1 MMKAF
6 NHYRR
11 KQQGAVAVISG
22 LALLL
27 VLLPMGGLVLDLG
40 HLYIAK
46 SELQN
51 AADAAALAG
60 AKDLN
65 NTAAGIDTAIATGQT
80 VAGKNRYDFATAV
93 SIPAANFTFSDD
105 PDGPWVSATT
115 AKAAPQGMTF
125 MKVET
130 GSIAMN
136 TYLMHV
142 AGISTVS
149 TFGTAVAGRFVI
161 NVTPIGICAIDPANR
176 TSKYTYA
183 ASGMTELVEFGFRR
197 GVSYDLFK
205 LGSLGGASSDPYQ
218 INPVDSPPGACSASN
233 SSANFTAPFM
243 CTGNSAVLTSGVGQ
257 VYTNTG
263 MSASLD
269 KALNSRFGDYSGGSK
284 CDPASAPPD
293 LNIKEYPCKGSNPC
307 KSTSNV
313 DWMSANQNVQNV
325 ATNTSNPKLPK
336 YSLPSEATQ
345 PTTASTRVPSPA
357 QVADYGPLW
366 SYSPAYQADGS
377 TPPKAGARFTPSQ
390 ANLKP
395 MYSSN
400 SSTTYFDTAKYP
412 TSVGSGFDASSDPA
426 PYNQTGNATYYTSG
440 GAGAQ
445 ANRRILNLVLIDC
458 RTAPVGPASCGKM
471 TAVGV
476 GKFFMK
482 TKADFSG
489 GGTLDLEF
497 TGLIEPVPTSEVKL
511 YR

>member
-1 MMKAF
+1 MQAF
-6 NHYRR
+6 RPYRR

-65 NTAAGIDTAIATGQT
+65 NTAASIDTAIATGQA
-80 VAGKNRYDFATAV
+80 VALKNRYDFATAV
-93 SIPAANFTFSDD
+93 NIPAANFTFSDD
-105 PDGPWVSATT
+105 PDGPWVSAAT
-115 AKAAPQGMTF
+115 AKSAPQGMTF

-136 TYLMHV
+136 TYLMHI
-142 AGISTVS
+142 AGVSTVS

-176 TSKYTYA
+176 TAKYTYA

-205 LGSLGGASSDPYQ
+205 LGKLGGSSDPYQ
-218 INPVDSPPGACSASN
+218 INPVDSPPAACNSSN
-233 SSANFTAPFM
+233 SSTSFTAPFL
-243 CTGNSAVLTSGVGQ
+243 CTGNSAVLTTGVGQ

-263 MSASLD
+263 MSSSLD
-269 KALNSRFGDYSGGSK
+269 KALNSRFGDYGNGSQ
-284 CDPASAPPD
+284 CAPASAPPD

-307 KSTSNV
+307 NASSPI
-313 DWMSANQNVQNV
+313 DWMTTAPTRQNVTIV
-325 ATNTSNPKLPK
+325 GTSELLPK
-336 YSLPSEATQ
+336 YAIPGRDGGATPSAATTRYSGA
-345 PTTASTRVPSPA
+345 PTL
-357 QVADYGPLW
+357 ADYGPLW
-366 SYSPAYQADGS
+366 SYSPAYQADNS
-377 TPPKAGARFTPSQ
+377 SPPKAGLPFTPAQ
-390 ANLKP
+390 ANTNAST
-395 MYSSN
+395 MYGAAGN
-400 SSTTYFDTAKYP
+400 AFDTSKYP
-412 TSVGSGFDASSDPA
+412 GAVGSGFDAGADPA
-426 PYNQTGNATYYTSG
+426 PYNQTGNANYYTSG

-458 RTAPVGPASCGKM
+458 NTPPVGSASCGKM
-471 TAVGV
+471 NAVGV

-482 TKADFSG
+482 TRADFSAKK
-489 GGTLDLEF
+489 LDLEF